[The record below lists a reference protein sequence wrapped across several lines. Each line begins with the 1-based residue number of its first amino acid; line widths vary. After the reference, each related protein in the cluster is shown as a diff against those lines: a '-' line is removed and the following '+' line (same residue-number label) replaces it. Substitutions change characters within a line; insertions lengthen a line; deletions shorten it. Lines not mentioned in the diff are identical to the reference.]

1 MNVSLLQNRK
11 YIQTYLYIFKIK
23 TQMIIKKQKIFFL
36 IFKIIMKY

>member
-23 TQMIIKKQKIFFL
+23 TQMIIKKQKIL